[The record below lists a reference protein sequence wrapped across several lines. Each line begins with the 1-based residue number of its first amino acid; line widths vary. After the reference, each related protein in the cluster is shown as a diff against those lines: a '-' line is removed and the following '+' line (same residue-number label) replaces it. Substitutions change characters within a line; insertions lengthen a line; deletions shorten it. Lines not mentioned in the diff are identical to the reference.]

1 MSQPMHVTDAAFED
15 VVLKSATPVI
25 VDFWA
30 PWCGPC
36 RQVAPSLEKIAN
48 DYDGKVVV
56 AKVNTDENP
65 EWMNHYEISGIPT
78 MLFVA
83 GGKLV
88 YRQVGAVPFGYLKKI
103 VDQFLEV
110 VTAAAP
116 AQPAAAEAQ
125 SEQPVPKAGEPA
137 ASVTPEPAPAAQA

>member
-1 MSQPMHVTDAAFED
+1 MSQPVHVTDAAFEES
-15 VVLKSATPVI
+15 VLKSPTPVI

-48 DYDGKVVV
+48 DYDGKVVI

-65 EWMNHYEISGIPT
+65 EWMQHYEISGIPT

-83 GGKLV
+83 GGKIV
-88 YRQVGAVPFGYLKKI
+88 YRQVGAVPFGYLKNI
-103 VDQFLEV
+103 VDKFLEV
-110 VTAAAP
+110 VNSP
-116 AQPAAAEAQ
+116 A
-125 SEQPVPKAGEPA
+125 PKAD
-137 ASVTPEPAPAAQA
+137 EPAPAATQA

>member
-1 MSQPMHVTDAAFED
+1 MSQPMHVTDAAFEES
-15 VVLKSATPVI
+15 VLKSATPVI

-56 AKVNTDENP
+56 AKINTDENP

-83 GGKLV
+83 GGKIV
-88 YRQVGAVPFGYLKKI
+88 YRQVGAVPFGFLKNL
-103 VDQFLEV
+103 VDKFLEV
-110 VTAAAP
+110 VEPAAAP
-116 AQPAAAEAQ
+116 EAVEAAQPEAEAA
-125 SEQPVPKAGEPA
+125 QPEVAKN
-137 ASVTPEPAPAAQA
+137 